1 MEPDPMWW
9 KDPITLATIVIAGA
23 TVFNLVVSAL
33 LWVATYRNARIA
45 RLVFEA
51 SERPWLG
58 VNLFKVANNPSGK
71 VLRISLRIEN
81 FGKVPALQ
89 MKARWEDFR
98 IGDLRAV
105 MEERSPASEET
116 VVFPGVGIGKTASI
130 KGKTYDAL
138 SEKVAKLQLSLLI
151 TYEGPRRDKYWTK
164 QTYLFDPKAGSFVSL
179 KGEVGKDSPS

>member
-1 MEPDPMWW
+1 MWW

-23 TVFNLVVSAL
+23 AVLNFFVTIL
-33 LWVATYRNARIA
+33 LWMATNRNAGIA

-51 SERPWLG
+51 SERPYLG
-58 VNLFKVANNPSGK
+58 AASHKINHKRDEKVFI
-71 VLRISLRIEN
+71 ISLRIEN

-98 IGDLRAV
+98 IGDLRIDLK
-105 MEERSPASEET
+105 ERDPASEET
-116 VVFPGVGIGKTASI
+116 VVFPGVGIGKIVSI
-130 KGKTYDAL
+130 EGKAYDAM
-138 SEKVAKLQLSLLI
+138 SEKVAKLQLSLII
-151 TYEGPRRDKYWTK
+151 TYEGPRRNKYWTK

>member
-1 MEPDPMWW
+1 MWW
-9 KDPITLATIVIAGA
+9 KVPITLATIVIAGA
-23 TVFNLVVSAL
+23 AVFNIIVSAL
-33 LWVATYRNARIA
+33 LWVATYRNAKIA

-98 IGDLRAV
+98 LGDMRDIL
-105 MEERSPASEET
+105 EERNLPIEGT
-116 VVFPGVGIGKTASI
+116 VVFPRVGIIKSESI
-130 KGKTYDAL
+130 KGKAYDAMIEQGAEL
-138 SEKVAKLQLSLLI
+138 LVSLLI

-164 QTYLFDPKAGSFVSL
+164 QKYSFDPKTVTFFAL